1 MLAFY
6 NTIDWFRPSFVLMEN
21 VLDIFKKGDGLYAKM
36 AASILLDMDYQTRT
50 GIIAACHHGAP
61 QGRWRY
67 FSGSLPPTPHPCS
80 SWQGLP
86 AVQSNRIPVLLSM
99 DCQMRNG
106 IIAACHHGSPQGRWR
121 CSERDTSLLFYP
133 LLLQPH
139 SESTQVTDAS
149 P

>member
-61 QGRWRY
+61 QGRWR
-67 FSGSLPPTPHPCS
+67 
-80 SWQGLP
+80 
-86 AVQSNRIPVLLSM
+86 
-99 DCQMRNG
+99 
-106 IIAACHHGSPQGRWR
+106 